1 MQIDNRKDYIEPLLH
16 AENSIKQFKDA
27 MLNHNLDAAMT
38 HIINALTD
46 IKLVKNHIVLLQQ
59 QKG

>member
-1 MQIDNRKDYIEPLLH
+1 MQIDTKKDYIESLLQ
-16 AENSIKQFKDA
+16 AESNIKHFKDA

-46 IKLVKNHIVLLQQ
+46 IKLVKNYIALLHQ
-59 QKG
+59 QKR

>member
-1 MQIDNRKDYIEPLLH
+1 MQIDTKKDYVESLLR
-16 AENSIKQFKDA
+16 AESSIKHFKDA
-27 MLNHNLDAAMT
+27 MLNQDLNAAMT

-46 IKLVKNHIVLLQQ
+46 IKLVKNHIALLQQ

>member
-27 MLNHNLDAAMT
+27 MLNQDLNAAMM